1 MRKRCML
8 CTAQHEGEI
17 GDPYCPEC
25 GLLCRG
31 FEALAHQDP
40 GAALDWLATMEH
52 CYGLAQQ
59 CRELPPCQP
68 ELTALFDGLL
78 HRGLAS
84 TGPMKDFIE
93 AYCQYLQDG
102 EHLLSEEQKQ
112 DRAHDRV
119 VALFGG

>member
-1 MRKRCML
+1 ML